1 MYTDHN
7 LGMQE
12 REMMDCK
19 KTLIPSAPSPEYQAE
34 MTRWQVGVLQGPP
47 ESTHSQEVPKD

>member
-12 REMMDCK
+12 TEMMGCN
-19 KTLIPSAPSPEYQAE
+19 KTLVPSAPSLEYQAE
-34 MTRWQVGVLQGPP
+34 MTCWQGGVLQGPQ
-47 ESTHSQEVPKD
+47 ESTHSQEVPED